1 MILNLTDQEID
12 AMNEMFLTAEEMVT
26 LTGYRQAAKQCAHL
40 KQQRIPFHT
49 NRAGHPKVARAVLIE
64 TFVMTSALAIASKKV
79 VIDLKAEKQKRSDAK
94 KLRAEKK
101 KATADAMPALK
112 RHHCAMRRAKF
123 TKQLPPWADSGSIKL
138 IYRQAKEAT
147 ERTGIKHHVDHII
160 PLTGKLVS
168 GLHVHTNLQVVKAS
182 ENLRK
187 HNHFEVTD
195 VD

>member
-1 MILNLTDQEID
+1 MSDVI
-12 AMNEMFLTAEEMVT
+12 MFLTEQELVD
-26 LTGYRQAAKQCAHL
+26 LTGYRQASKQAAHL
-40 KQQRIPFHT
+40 KSQRIPFHT
-49 NRAGHPKVARAVLIE
+49 NRAGHPRVARVVLLE

-79 VIDLKAEKQKRSDAK
+79 ALDLNAEKQKKADAK
-94 KLRAEKK
+94 RVKAAKK
-101 KATADAMPALK
+101 KATAAAMPALK
-112 RHHCAMRRAKF
+112 RHHCAMRRVKF
-123 TKQLPPWADSGSIKL
+123 TKQLPPWADSESIKL

-147 ERTGIKHHVDHII
+147 EQTGIQHHVDHII

-187 HNHFEVTD
+187 HNRFEVSD